1 MLAARLS
8 VPVETV
14 PVLLAAVGCCWMLL
28 AAVAAVA
35 AGPQCSAPWF
45 TPRTRHRLDTALQ
58 TLSRY
63 ICV

>member
-14 PVLLAAVGCCWMLL
+14 PVLLRCSGCCWLL
-28 AAVAAVA
+28 LAAVAAVAAVA

-45 TPRTRHRLDTALQ
+45 TPRTRHRLDTADSQ
-58 TLSRY
+58 
-63 ICV
+63 